1 MTLHTLR
8 NLMFPA
14 VLAAGLATLAGCAT
28 APAGVPAAPLADH
41 HQHLFS
47 PAIVKLINSPGF
59 TPILASDL
67 VGMLDTAGIRQALIL
82 SPADM
87 YAKPGR
93 NLPNERAQVMAEN
106 DWTAAQAALY
116 PTRLKAM
123 CGVNPLSAYA
133 LEELARCSTAPG
145 FARGMKLHL
154 GNADVQLDNPAHLA
168 RMKAFF
174 AAANQ
179 HGMALVVHTRA
190 SISLKRPYGPEQGR
204 ILLEELFP
212 MAPDVVIQIAHLAGS
227 GSGPG
232 YDDPAAHS
240 VMEVL
245 AQAFARNDPRL
256 RNVWGDVAS
265 SADRNI
271 SPANAQKMAQRIR
284 QIGVKKILYGSDAA
298 TARNL
303 QPGEAWQAFRK
314 LPLTDAQFATI
325 ARNLAPTMR

>member
-1 MTLHTLR
+1 MTTRQLHTL
-8 NLMFPA
+8 LFPAALVA
-14 VLAAGLATLAGCAT
+14 VLATLSGCAT
-28 APAGVPAAPLADH
+28 APLAVPAAPVADH

-59 TPILASDL
+59 SPILASDL
-67 VGMLDTAGIRQALIL
+67 VGMLDTAGIKQALIL
-82 SPADM
+82 SPAYM

-93 NLPNERAQVMAEN
+93 NLANERALVMAEN

-133 LEELARCSTAPG
+133 LEELARCSTTPG

-168 RMKAFF
+168 QLKTFF

-179 HGMALVVHTRA
+179 HRMALVIHTRA
-190 SISLKRPYGPEQGR
+190 SISLKRPYGAEQGR
-204 ILLEELFP
+204 IMLEELFP
-212 MAPDVVIQIAHLAGS
+212 MAPDVMIQIAHLAGT
-227 GSGPG
+227 GPG
-232 YDDPAAHS
+232 YDDPASHS

-256 RNVWGDVAS
+256 RNVWVDVAS
-265 SADRNI
+265 NADRNI
-271 SPANAQKMAQRIR
+271 SAANAEKMAQRIR
-284 QIGVKKILYGSDAA
+284 QIGVKKVLYGSDAA
-298 TARNL
+298 TAGNL
-303 QPGEAWQAFRK
+303 KPGEAWQAFRK
-314 LPLTDAQFATI
+314 LPLTDAEFATI
-325 ARNLAPTMR
+325 AGNLAATMR